1 MRYRLFR
8 LPVEVQKNNK
18 AAGERF
24 IAECEGHIVTG
35 RLIGASAD
43 SVNAR
48 LSCVGKDIRIFD
60 GQLQSDGTYAFYT
73 SEIMNTQDIV
83 LTALPGKGRTGRLEV
98 ISPFAEVLP
107 AKLPKLRLAYDEEA
121 LIERSIGAQLH
132 HILPVDS
139 THEQAVLE
147 QLHDF
152 TPSLSYNLDEYVRF
166 NTVIVRSY
174 FVRI

>member
-1 MRYRLFR
+1 MPGYRVL
-8 LPVEVQKNNK
+8 
-18 AAGERF
+18 ER
-24 IAECEGHIVTG
+24 ISVSLTG
-35 RLIGASAD
+35 NYSPMALTPS
-43 SVNAR
+43 
-48 LSCVGKDIRIFD
+48 
-60 GQLQSDGTYAFYT
+60 YT

-132 HILPVDS
+132 HILSVDS

-166 NTVIVRSY
+166 NTVREA
-174 FVRI
+174 FVEFVMGSTRKQGGWRNDYQNIAG